1 MLTGKAEE
9 FLKERG
15 FEWMD
20 FSSRRQFLLIRDL
33 MEAYAN
39 QKVLEALRKEI
50 PKAYDKGNNDVSRWH
65 NAKTVGKKYYKTEVE
80 PKYKK

>member
-1 MLTGKAEE
+1 MKAEE
-9 FLKERG
+9 FAK
-15 FEWMD
+15 
-20 FSSRRQFLLIRDL
+20 SKYPFLARVVDEDVLIEL
-33 MEAYAN
+33 MESYAN

-80 PKYKK
+80 SKYKI

>member
-1 MLTGKAEE
+1 MKAEE

-39 QKVLEALRKEI
+39 QKVLEALEEVT
-50 PKAYDKGNNDVSRWH
+50 DKLNECYSRELWRDGLIEF
-65 NAKTVGKKYYKTEVE
+65 ADWYKIEVE
-80 PKYKK
+80 PKYK